1 METNME
7 KCGGKRLPTGA
18 RPAVVMW
25 DLNAR
30 SAEEMQRFYGELFDW
45 EVSEPSSDRFRL
57 ATVACGEG
65 GINGVIGQAPGEDEE
80 GTRHSGLIVYVKV
93 DDVAS
98 YLAKA
103 EQLGGKRI
111 WGPEEVAPGMVIAQ
125 FEDPEGHRIGLST

>member
-1 METNME
+1 
-7 KCGGKRLPTGA
+7 
-18 RPAVVMW
+18 MW

-30 SAEEMQRFYGELFDW
+30 NAEAIQRFYSDLFDW
-45 EVSEPSSDRFRL
+45 EVSEPSSDRVKL
-57 ATVACGEG
+57 AIVGCGKG
-65 GINGVIGQAPGEDEE
+65 GINGVIGQAPREDEE
-80 GTRHSGLIVYVKV
+80 GARHSGLIVYVKV

-111 WGPEEVAPGMVIAQ
+111 WGPAEVAPGMILAH